1 MWSLISARLRRDGVT
16 ARRHEPH
23 RPSKRLPAS
32 RPNPVLVLSA
42 QCCHNGQ
49 SMPMNEWPQ
58 WRQPRLYHSVGVGIR
73 MRACVHR
80 FASRMYHTYV
90 K

>member
-1 MWSLISARLRRDGVT
+1 MWSVISARLWRDGVA

-23 RPSKRLPAS
+23 RPSNVQKAAGQPPKPS
-32 RPNPVLVLSA
+32 TSA
-42 QCCHNGQ
+42 LQCCHNGQ
-49 SMPMNEWPQ
+49 WPQ
-58 WRQPRLYHSVGVGIR
+58 WRQPRLHHSVGVGIR

-80 FASRMYHTYV
+80 FASLIYHTYV